1 MLDLKNFILTSS
13 ILPDTSSTVQN
24 ELKSEQLIDI
34 HEDSDGDG
42 DLLTPESFILL
53 MAEVLSTNSTDTT
66 YEYEHQ
72 NSEGNKVL
80 QNLQFNEIKADEHIQ
95 EHNEQLKS
103 LDNQLWHGTEL
114 PDVNEITGNQYAG
127 QFESTIEKNVALT
140 WINSENFQP
149 PIMKP
154 ESQTDETYKIWDSEI
169 ASIESGKLKLDF
181 PKADYEENN
190 INPYQK
196 EATNLLQRDLLKN
209 HQLVKEGDSFP
220 TLEEIKMNTEPGSEV
235 TRSGIEV
242 SKVGSEI
249 LGSSFQMNPKAGSD
263 IQPPVASNYYAP
275 KNFTIPIHV
284 NHSQWSNQ
292 LSEHIVWL
300 GHQEIKSALIK
311 IHPEEL
317 GPLEINVNVVKDNA
331 SVNISTH
338 SVYVKEIVDQALPRL
353 REMMAQQGINLSE
366 VHIGTDTNP
375 RQYSQQNHNV
385 DIDLVQSTEDNNKII
400 SLTRHLPK
408 GLVDYFA

>member
-24 ELKSEQLIDI
+24 DLKSEQLIDI
-34 HEDSDGDG
+34 HEDSDGDD

-103 LDNQLWHGTEL
+103 PDNQLWQGTEL
-114 PDVNEITGNQYAG
+114 PDVNAITGNQYAG

-140 WINSENFQP
+140 WINSESFQP
-149 PIMKP
+149 PIMKS

-169 ASIESGKLKLDF
+169 TSIESGKLKLDF

-196 EATNLLQRDLLKN
+196 EAINLLQRDLLKN

-235 TRSGIEV
+235 TRLGIEV
-242 SKVGSEI
+242 GKVGSEI
-249 LGSSFQMNPKAGSD
+249 PGSPYQMNPKAGSD

-300 GHQEIKSALIK
+300 GHQEVKSALIK

-366 VHIGTDTNP
+366 VHIGTDTNS

-385 DIDLVQSTEDNNKII
+385 DTDLVQSAEDNNKII

>member
-1 MLDLKNFILTSS
+1 MLDLKNLILNSS

-24 ELKSEQLIDI
+24 DLKPEQLINV
-34 HEDSDGDG
+34 HEDSESDS

-53 MAEVLSTNSTDTT
+53 MAEILSTNSTDIT

-80 QNLQFNEIKADEHIQ
+80 QNLQFNETKADEHIQ
-95 EHNEQLKS
+95 GHNEQLKS
-103 LDNQLWHGTEL
+103 SDNQLWHGIEL

-149 PIMKP
+149 PIIKL

-181 PKADYEENN
+181 PTADYEENN

-196 EATNLLQRDLLKN
+196 EVTNQLQSDLLKN

-235 TRSGIEV
+235 IRSGIEV

-249 LGSSFQMNPKAGSD
+249 PGSSFQMNPKAGSD

-292 LSEHIVWL
+292 LSERIVWL
-300 GHQEIKSALIK
+300 GHQEVKNALIK

-366 VHIGTDTNP
+366 VHIGTDTNS

-385 DIDLVQSTEDNNKII
+385 DIDLVQSAEDKNKII
-400 SLTRHLPK
+400 SLTKYLPK